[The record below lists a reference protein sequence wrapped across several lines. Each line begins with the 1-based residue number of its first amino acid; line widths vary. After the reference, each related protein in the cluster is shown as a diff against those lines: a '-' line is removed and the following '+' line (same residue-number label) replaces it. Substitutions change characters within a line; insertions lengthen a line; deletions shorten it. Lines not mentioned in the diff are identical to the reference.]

1 MTSPDGQLAELAERL
16 RGLGG
21 VEPSARE
28 LAEALWLARFVA
40 RAELGSREPAAASAA
55 DLALRGGSPAP
66 TRADAPVSGTGEHAE
81 PAALRTRL
89 HADRPQPA
97 GAEPG
102 SGGAGADFVRVRV
115 PAATALPHPL
125 ALQRSLRPLQHYRPP
140 VRLPALDL
148 DEQATA
154 EQAAETRLL
163 LPVLRATTRRE
174 ARLCLLMD
182 VSTSTGVWDTAFE
195 ELRQLCAG
203 LGAFR
208 EVAAYYVRAGE
219 DGHLVVATGRDTGR
233 ALRAAEQLRDP
244 TGRQLTLVLSD
255 CAGPSWRSGA
265 MQRLL
270 HDWARAAPVAV
281 VQPLPQRMWQ
291 RTHLPA
297 LPGTLRRREGL
308 GARLEFTPADGD
320 VPPPGALPVPV
331 LSLTRTALGTW
342 ARLLSGSTG
351 LAVPAPAAWVR
362 GDHPASPPRPERPV
376 ADAESIVRTFR
387 RTASRQAVGL
397 AVSVSAV
404 PLTLPVMQL
413 VQRAMQPR
421 SGPTVLAE
429 VLLSGLLERGAE
441 DGWYEFR
448 PGVREVL
455 LRSLPRGDAMLVL
468 KHCGE
473 YVDRHFG
480 RRARN
485 FPALALAELSG
496 GPAAVP
502 EVDDTD
508 GVPGAF
514 AEVSALVAGRF
525 AGGGAPRGQGEVFD
539 VMYVEEDEA
548 WATWV
553 AHLLTSRGQF
563 VVKRPMRVDPP
574 ELARL
579 VGERL
584 SAHRRH
590 GGRVV
595 LIVGSWY
602 SAFRLGT
609 PLRAIAGLRDDR
621 LVAVTVTR
629 REGFSWQREVGACTG
644 VWDTTGTVA
653 TERLLTGLGLG
664 SATSPDGGR
673 GPRFPGPTL
682 RLRSGVPRTSTGFV
696 APQGVLARVRR
707 NLSQGRHSARCV
719 LVGPRSSGKTD
730 LAALFAQHYGAT
742 YDIVWWVGGNNAEE
756 RKERLARLGVEFGLP
771 AGGEIGAR
779 LRELYRV
786 LAGTALDWLIV
797 LDGWEESEDPGSS
810 GGSGEPFPF
819 PVGGHVLVTSRDE
832 KWPRGVD
839 TVRLEPGQRRESE
852 SVSRAVAAVRVGGD
866 TVGTGFFVAPGFLVT
881 CASVVERVPQG
892 DRTRITVHTT
902 DGLGHRAWP
911 VRTTGEL
918 ALLELR
924 DGADR
929 YGCLWLTDTPDVRPD
944 GVTLLDATR
953 ATFGTVVRSCSAR
966 AEGQPGQR
974 TMTLVGAP
982 FSELRAGAPVR
993 SRRDGSVVGVA
1004 LATLPEDTGPGR
1016 AVRIE
1021 ALRELCEQVRE
1032 KGFDLWHR
1040 IVRAHDRQHARQG
1053 SGKPELYGLLAEL
1066 EPPERP
1072 ETVLDLLMTAEVPAP
1087 DHAPRSWRDGA
1098 GHLYAVGAAGSV
1110 VVYVARV
1117 LARRAEQGRTRGV
1130 EGLLPWVEREVANGL
1145 TEEQARAVRRAL
1157 PQLDP
1162 QSAEGDG
1169 CRITVKIWPTGS
1181 GRTDLYTWSLW
1192 ATQADRV
1199 RQSAP
1204 PKAPFAPH
1212 EPVPQLHDQL
1222 KGALEW
1228 ADTRKIRATV
1238 EYELPDALLWQLDV
1252 MNWVPGAA
1260 LRTECNVFVRGTG
1273 RLSPYAT
1280 EQQRADRWDAVSRGP
1295 LLGLRPP
1302 GDLSPEGVRRHLRDA
1317 PANAVPLSC
1326 RHATEDDPGTAVLDA
1341 ARSLGYPLI
1350 LWSREADHRNCAEF
1364 YNRVER
1370 ELLRRS
1376 GSVRELLARVR
1387 GLWVRNEMREKNTDW
1402 VRQLGV
1408 YYDPPERS

>member
-1 MTSPDGQLAELAERL
+1 M
-16 RGLGG
+16 
-21 VEPSARE
+21 
-28 LAEALWLARFVA
+28 
-40 RAELGSREPAAASAA
+40 
-55 DLALRGGSPAP
+55 
-66 TRADAPVSGTGEHAE
+66 
-81 PAALRTRL
+81 
-89 HADRPQPA
+89 
-97 GAEPG
+97 
-102 SGGAGADFVRVRV
+102 
-115 PAATALPHPL
+115 
-125 ALQRSLRPLQHYRPP
+125 
-140 VRLPALDL
+140 
-148 DEQATA
+148 
-154 EQAAETRLL
+154 
-163 LPVLRATTRRE
+163 
-174 ARLCLLMD
+174 
-182 VSTSTGVWDTAFE
+182 
-195 ELRQLCAG
+195 
-203 LGAFR
+203 
-208 EVAAYYVRAGE
+208 
-219 DGHLVVATGRDTGR
+219 
-233 ALRAAEQLRDP
+233 
-244 TGRQLTLVLSD
+244 
-255 CAGPSWRSGA
+255 
-265 MQRLL
+265 
-270 HDWARAAPVAV
+270 
-281 VQPLPQRMWQ
+281 
-291 RTHLPA
+291 
-297 LPGTLRRREGL
+297 
-308 GARLEFTPADGD
+308 
-320 VPPPGALPVPV
+320 PV
-331 LSLTRTALGTW
+331 LSPTRTALGTW

-376 ADAESIVRTFR
+376 ADAESVVRTFR
-387 RTASRQAVGL
+387 RTASRQAVAL
-397 AVSVSAV
+397 AVAFSEV

-421 SGPTVLAE
+421 SGPAVLAE
-429 VLLSGLLERGAE
+429 VLLSGLLERGTE

-448 PGVREVL
+448 PDVRKVL
-455 LRSLPRGDAMLVL
+455 RRLLPSGDASLVL
-468 KHCGE
+468 RVCGE
-473 YVDRHFG
+473 YIDRHLG
-480 RRARN
+480 RRARS
-485 FPALALAELSG
+485 FAALAQAEG
-496 GPAAVP
+496 GGTVAAP
-502 EVDDTD
+502 ERDDD
-508 GVPGAF
+508 ADVAPGAF
-514 AEVSALVAGRF
+514 ADISAPVAGRV
-525 AGGGAPRGQGEVFD
+525 PRGPGEVFD

-563 VVKRPMRVDPP
+563 VVKRPMRVDSR

-602 SAFRLGT
+602 SAFRLGN
-609 PLRAIAGLRDDR
+609 PLRAIADLKDDR

-629 REGFSWQREVGACTG
+629 REGFSWQREVGSCTG

-664 SATSPDGGR
+664 SVTSLDGSR

-682 RLRSGVPRTSTGFV
+682 RLRSGVPRTSAGFV
-696 APQGVLARVRR
+696 APQGALARVRR
-707 NLSQGRHSARCV
+707 NLSQGRHSAMCV
-719 LVGPRSSGKTD
+719 LTGPQRSGKTD
-730 LAALFAQHYGAT
+730 LAAMFAQHYGAT
-742 YDIVWWVGGNNAEE
+742 YDIVWWVGGDNAEE

-797 LDGWEESEDPGSS
+797 LDGWGDSEDPGSP

-832 KWPRGVD
+832 SWPRGVD

-881 CASVVERVPQG
+881 CASVVERVPKG

-902 DGLGHRAWP
+902 DGLGHRAWL

-918 ALLELR
+918 ALLELP
-924 DGADR
+924 DGTDR

-1004 LATLPEDTGPGR
+1004 LATSPEDTGPGR

-1040 IVRAHDRQHARQG
+1040 IVRAHDRQHAQQG

-1066 EPPERP
+1066 EPPAGP
-1072 ETVLDLLMTAEVPAP
+1072 ETVLGLLASAEVPAP

-1110 VVYVARV
+1110 VVYVAQVFAQLEKER
-1117 LARRAEQGRTRGV
+1117 RTRGLA
-1130 EGLLPWVEREVANGL
+1130 GLLPWVEKGSEKGL
-1145 TEEQARAVRRAL
+1145 TEEQSRAVRQAL
-1157 PQLDP
+1157 AQVDR
-1162 QSAEGDG
+1162 QSTDSSE
-1169 CRITVKIWPTGS
+1169 CRITVKIWPTDID
-1181 GRTDLYTWSLW
+1181 RNDLYTWSLS
-1192 ATQADRV
+1192 ATQTDRL
-1199 RQSAP
+1199 RQAAP
-1204 PKAPFAPH
+1204 PKAPFSPD
-1212 EPVPQLHDQL
+1212 EPVTQLRDQL
-1222 KGALEW
+1222 KAALEW
-1228 ADTRKIRATV
+1228 ADTRKRRAMV
-1238 EYELPDALLWQLDV
+1238 AYELPEGLLWQLDV
-1252 MNWVPGAA
+1252 MNWAPGAA
-1260 LRTECNVFVRGTG
+1260 LRTECNVFVRGIG
-1273 RLSPYAT
+1273 RPSPHAT
-1280 EQQRADRWDAVSRGP
+1280 EQQRADRWDAVCRGP
-1295 LLGLRPP
+1295 LCGLRPP
-1302 GDLSPEGVRRHLRDA
+1302 GDFTPEGVRRHLRNA

-1341 ARSLGYPLI
+1341 ARALGYPLI
-1350 LWSREADHRNCAEF
+1350 LWSREADHKNCAEF

-1376 GSVRELLARVR
+1376 GSVRELLVRVR
-1387 GLWVRNEMREKNTDW
+1387 GLWVRNEMREKNTEW

-1408 YYDPPERS
+1408 YYDPPENT

>member
-1 MTSPDGQLAELAERL
+1 MTSPDGRLAELADRL

-28 LAEALWLARFVA
+28 LAEALWLARFVPP
-40 RAELGSREPAAASAA
+40 AELSRPGAPASAG
-55 DLALRGGSPAP
+55 DLALRREPPAP
-66 TRADAPVSGTGEHAE
+66 HHADAPVGDRGGHAG

-89 HADRPQPA
+89 HVERPRPA
-97 GAEPG
+97 RPDPAPG
-102 SGGAGADFVRVRV
+102 HTDAGFVRVRV

-154 EQAAETRLL
+154 EQAAETHLV

-182 VSTSTGVWDTAFE
+182 MSTSTGVWNTAFE

-208 EVAAYYVRAGE
+208 EVSAYYVRAGA
-219 DGHLVVATGRDTGR
+219 DGRLVIATGHDVGGETGR
-233 ALRAAEQLRDP
+233 APRAAEQLRDP

-255 CAGPSWRSGA
+255 CAGPLWRSGA

-270 HDWARAAPVAV
+270 HDWGRAAPVAV
-281 VQPLPQRMWQ
+281 VQPLPQRMWR

-331 LSLTRTALGTW
+331 LSPTRTALGTW

-362 GDHPASPPRPERPV
+362 GDHPASPPRPRRPV
-376 ADAESIVRTFR
+376 ADAESVVRTFR
-387 RTASRQAVGL
+387 RTASRQAVAL
-397 AVSVSAV
+397 AVAFSEV

-421 SGPTVLAE
+421 SGPAVLAE

-448 PGVREVL
+448 PDVRNVL
-455 LRSLPRGDAMLVL
+455 RRLLPSGDASLVL
-468 KHCGE
+468 RVCGE
-473 YVDRHFG
+473 YIDRHLG

-485 FPALALAELSG
+485 FAALAQAEG
-496 GPAAVP
+496 GGTAAAP
-502 EVDDTD
+502 ERDDTD
-508 GVPGAF
+508 LAPGAF
-514 AEVSALVAGRF
+514 ADISMPVA
-525 AGGGAPRGQGEVFD
+525 GGAPRGQGEVFD

-563 VVKRPMRVDPP
+563 VVKRPMRADSR

-584 SAHRRH
+584 SAQRPR

-602 SAFRLGT
+602 SAFRLGN
-609 PLRAIAGLRDDR
+609 PLRAIAALKDDR

-629 REGFSWQREVGACTG
+629 REGFSWQREVGPCTG

-664 SATSPDGGR
+664 PMTSPDGGQ

-682 RLRSGVPRTSTGFV
+682 RLRSGVPRTTAGFV

-707 NLSQGRHSARCV
+707 NLSQGRHSAMCV
-719 LVGPRSSGKTD
+719 LVGPQSSGKTD
-730 LAALFAQHYGAT
+730 LAAMFAQHYGAT
-742 YDIVWWVGGNNAEE
+742 YDIVWWVGGDNAEE

-797 LDGWEESEDPGSS
+797 LDGWGDS
-810 GGSGEPFPF
+810 GGSEGLGGSEEPFPF
-819 PVGGHVLVTSRDE
+819 PVGGHVLVTSRE
-832 KWPRGVD
+832 ENWPRGVD

-852 SVSRAVAAVRVGGD
+852 SVGRAVAAVRVGGD
-866 TVGTGFFVAPGFLVT
+866 TVGTGFFVAPGILVT
-881 CASVVERVPQG
+881 CTSAVERVPKG

-918 ALLELR
+918 ALLELA
-924 DGADR
+924 DDADR

-966 AEGQPGQR
+966 AEGQPGQH

-1004 LATLPEDTGPGR
+1004 LATAPEDTGPGR

-1021 ALRELCEQVRE
+1021 ALRELCEQVPE
-1032 KGFDLWHR
+1032 KGADLWHR
-1040 IVRAHDRQHARQG
+1040 IVRAHDRHHARQG
-1053 SGKPELYGLLAEL
+1053 SAKAELYALLAEL

-1072 ETVLDLLMTAEVPAP
+1072 ETVLDLLTSAEVPAP

-1110 VVYVARV
+1110 VVYAARV
-1117 LARRAEQGRTRGV
+1117 FARLEEQGRTRGV
-1130 EGLLPWVEREVANGL
+1130 AGLLPWIERAAGTGL
-1145 TEEQARAVRRAL
+1145 TEEQARAVRQAL
-1157 PQLDP
+1157 APAAP
-1162 QSAEGDG
+1162 QSAGSEG
-1169 CRITVKIWPTGS
+1169 CRITVKIWPTDIS
-1181 GRTDLYTWSLW
+1181 RDDLYTWSLG
-1192 ATQADRV
+1192 ATQTDRM
-1199 RQSAP
+1199 RQAAP
-1204 PKAPFAPH
+1204 PKAPFRPD
-1212 EPVPQLHDQL
+1212 EPVPQLRDQL
-1222 KGALEW
+1222 KAALEW

-1238 EYELPDALLWQLDV
+1238 EYELPEALLWQLDV
-1252 MNWVPGAA
+1252 MAWAPGAA
-1260 LRTECNVFVRGTG
+1260 LRTECNVFVRGNV
-1273 RLSPYAT
+1273 RPYPSGT
-1280 EQQRADRWDAVSRGP
+1280 EQQRADRWEAVSRGP

-1302 GDLSPEGVRRHLRDA
+1302 GDVSPEGVRRHLRDA

-1326 RHATEDDPGTAVLDA
+1326 RHATDDDPGTAVLDA
-1341 ARSLGYPLI
+1341 ARALGYPLI

-1376 GSVRELLARVR
+1376 GSVRELLVRVR

-1408 YYDPPERS
+1408 YYDPPENT